1 MINSAFLIGPRRIG
15 LIALLFTVLLSCK
28 NGDDTVATPQT
39 IPDRIIEDNQFSFL
53 RTAMTYAEVGDVFKG
68 GNLTLF
74 APNDAAF
81 QASGI
86 TTPAAITAY
95 SKEQMRAIL
104 LYHVLGGSVAAAT
117 IPSGQSPVVTVGK
130 GIAYLN
136 KTSDG
141 KIFVNN
147 AQIIQSDIAV
157 ANGYIH
163 SIDRV
168 LLPPSGNLLTTIQ
181 NNPNLT
187 FLTAAIQRIGTSN
200 PTLLTTLSNEST
212 SNAVTVFAPNDAAF
226 KSAGYRDVAA
236 IGSANVQTLTNT
248 LLYHVVSGAL
258 FANQLQS
265 GNLTTFLNGNRL
277 TVTSTANQITIKGNR
292 NSTGAT
298 IKQGDQ
304 PTTNGIIHI
313 IDQVLLP

>member
-1 MINSAFLIGPRRIG
+1 MNAAFLIRTRQIAM
-15 LIALLFTVLLSCK
+15 IALLFTVLSGCK
-28 NGDDTVATPQT
+28 KGDDTVATPQT
-39 IPDRIIEDNQFSFL
+39 ITDRLIEDSQFSFL
-53 RTAMTYAEVGDVFKG
+53 RAAMIYAEVGDVLKG

-81 QASGI
+81 QASGFA
-86 TTPAAITAY
+86 TPGAITAY

-104 LYHVLGGSVAAAT
+104 LYHVLGGPVSAAT
-117 IPSGQSPVVTVGK
+117 IPSGQSPIATVGK
-130 GIAYLN
+130 SIAYLN
-136 KTSDG
+136 STSDG

-147 AQIIQSDIAV
+147 AQIIQADIAV

-168 LLPPSGNLLTTIQ
+168 LTPPSGNLLTTIQ
-181 NNPNLT
+181 TNPNLT
-187 FLTAAIQRIGTSN
+187 FLVAAIQRIGTSN
-200 PTLLTTLSNEST
+200 PTLLTTLNSEST
-212 SNAVTVFAPNDAAF
+212 ANAVTVFAPNDAAF
-226 KSAGYRDVAA
+226 KSAGYRDLAA
-236 IGSANVQTLTNT
+236 INSANVQTLTNT

-265 GNLTTFLNGNRL
+265 GSLNTFLNGNRL
-277 TVTSTANQITIKGNR
+277 TVTATANQLTIKGNR
-292 NSTGAT
+292 NSTAAT

-304 PTTNGIIHI
+304 PTTNGIIHV

>member
-1 MINSAFLIGPRRIG
+1 MNSAFLTGTRRIA
-15 LIALLFTVLLSCK
+15 LIVLLFAVLVSCQK
-28 NGDDTVATPQT
+28 GDDTVATPQT
-39 IPDRIIEDNQFSFL
+39 ITDRIIEDSQFSFL
-53 RTAMTYAEVGDVFKG
+53 RAAMIYAEVGDVFKG

-81 QASGI
+81 QASGM

-117 IPSGQSPVVTVGK
+117 IPSGQSPVATVGK
-130 GIAYLN
+130 SIAYLN

-147 AQIIQSDIAV
+147 AQVIQPDIAV

-168 LLPPSGNLLTTIQ
+168 LLPPTGNLLATIQ

-200 PTLLTTLSNEST
+200 PTLLTTLNNEST
-212 SNAVTVFAPNDAAF
+212 ATVVTVFAPNDAAF
-226 KSAGYRDVAA
+226 KSAGYRDLASVN
-236 IGSANVQTLTNT
+236 SASVQTLTNT
-248 LLYHVVSGAL
+248 LLYHVVSGAF

-265 GNLTTFLNGNRL
+265 GSLNTLLNGNRL
-277 TVTSTANQITIKGNR
+277 TVTATANQITIKGNR

-304 PTTNGIIHI
+304 PTTNGIVHV